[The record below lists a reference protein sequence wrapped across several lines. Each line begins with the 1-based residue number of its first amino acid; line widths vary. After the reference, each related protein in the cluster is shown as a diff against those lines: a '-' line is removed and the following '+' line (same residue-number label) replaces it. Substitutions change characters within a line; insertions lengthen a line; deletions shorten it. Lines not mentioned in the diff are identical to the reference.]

1 MKSPLYL
8 FQVNFKRYYLK
19 KNNDPVK
26 HERTLTTRSMG
37 NYRVLCNNLIG
48 MILQVRI
55 SFSLFLVRNHQIMDD
70 KHLNSANNLMTNYPS
85 IEVVA
90 FFCEK

>member
-1 MKSPLYL
+1 
-8 FQVNFKRYYLK
+8 
-19 KNNDPVK
+19 
-26 HERTLTTRSMG
+26 MG
-37 NYRVLCNNLIG
+37 NYRVLCNNLNG

-70 KHLNSANNLMTNYPS
+70 KHLNSANNLMTNYPR